1 MLEFSR
7 LCGRSRGLFGLALL
21 LGIGLAV
28 PAQAQSA
35 ICYDLE
41 TRLASLQNG
50 RSGSQS
56 SQFRRYDQAAK
67 QIRSRLV
74 SAQKQA
80 RRAGCRTTGIRLFQK
95 RQCVNSTGRI
105 RQLQRELQR
114 AESQRSRAGRSP
126 RNSRRQQKELIIAL
140 ARNRC
145 GRQYEN
151 AAARYRSGG
160 VVDGFEQ
167 PRMSTYRTVCVRTCD
182 GYFFPISHSTT
193 SHNFGK
199 DEAVCQGKFPGSDV
213 TLFYHPRGAD
223 NAMEL
228 ARTVDGRAYTSMPYA
243 FRYREAYDP
252 SCKFNRS
259 QLRQATLGN
268 GAPIV
273 FTERNPRAGDV
284 RFGQNGPVPM
294 SRPALGLDPE
304 TQMNMAGNF
313 RPSGLPLAPEL
324 VVDPQIRDGQRV
336 RTVGPEQY
344 FGQSTAVVLTSPAQT
359 LIQ

>member
-7 LCGRSRGLFGLALL
+7 LCGRTCGLVGLALL
-21 LGIGLAV
+21 LGVGVAA

-41 TRLASLQNG
+41 TRLANLQNG
-50 RSGSQS
+50 RSGSRS

-67 QIRSRLV
+67 KVRRQLTSTQR
-74 SAQKQA
+74 QA

-95 RQCVNSTGRI
+95 RQCANSTGRI

-114 AESQRSRAGRSP
+114 LESLRARAGRTP
-126 RNSRRQQKELIIAL
+126 RNSRRQQKELIVAL

-160 VVDGFEQ
+160 VIDGFEQ
-167 PRMSTYRTVCVRTCD
+167 PRMSTYRTVCVRSCD

-193 SHNFGK
+193 SRNFGK
-199 DEAVCQGKFPGSDV
+199 DEAVCRGKFPGSDV

-228 ARTVDGRAYTSMPYA
+228 ARTIDGRAYTSMPYA
-243 FRYREAYDP
+243 FRYRETYDP
-252 SCKFNRS
+252 ACKFNRS

-268 GAPIV
+268 GTSVV
-273 FTERNPRAGDV
+273 FTQRNPGANDV
-284 RFGQNGPVPM
+284 RFGQNGPVPLP
-294 SRPALGLDPE
+294 RPALGLDPE
-304 TQMNMAGNF
+304 TQMNIAGNF

-336 RTVGPEQY
+336 RTVGPGRY
-344 FGQSTAVVLTSPAQT
+344 SGQSTAVVLTSPGQT
-359 LIQ
+359 LIR